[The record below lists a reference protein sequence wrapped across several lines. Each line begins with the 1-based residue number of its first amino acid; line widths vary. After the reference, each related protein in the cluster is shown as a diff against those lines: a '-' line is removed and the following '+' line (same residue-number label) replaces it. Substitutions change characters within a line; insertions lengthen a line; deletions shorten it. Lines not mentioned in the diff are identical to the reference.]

1 MEYKEYLNEIISFNN
16 DKGLVALRE
25 KYNEPSFFEIIS
37 KERSETTYSA
47 FLKWLFLINS
57 TRSNGVSPIM
67 SLLDILVKRC
77 NQQDESLISQNLQEA
92 ILSRKLKINNISVDT
107 EKYVSQLA
115 AIQALRSAKVNNPR
129 IAFLNN
135 VKDYCKDR
143 IDIFIEC
150 EVLIAEKAKQMQII
164 IENKIDSKEGGA
176 KNSASGKGIKN
187 ADELSD
193 EFIKYL
199 ALSQTCRY
207 YKATHQTNQEN
218 ANLIQL
224 YVYLTPLS
232 SSRLDNFNA
241 LQEEQKQYDKE
252 TQKKI
257 RVLRDD
263 EHFIQINYQ
272 DILDD
277 IVEPLLS
284 SSVSERNRF
293 FLEEFKNELAFP
305 NIDNFDEQSCI
316 AIGEEVSETMTE
328 YWKRYKP
335 LIIDSIIATT
345 NSTYY
350 IINGTYY
357 NGQPRQEIIKL
368 LVDGGRAEELKKE
381 GWLSDAVGDG
391 EQNKYSEFDGVYW
404 IKKGKGFNSLMT
416 ISKNNGLSICEI
428 KLKLDHKTK
437 NLLKS
442 FLTENSSF
450 IFAIMN
456 GLKADERKKIQC
468 LMAFLTK
475 RNSTKYTIFY
485 KDRNIG
491 TNLTFTDTAFRII
504 KCWAWEVKGK
514 DVNLEQLQNRFPRN
528 ISLYYERGKWF
539 RHLIYKY
546 SEKGEYYFDFDS
558 EEDERK
564 KDDSNWN
571 FYTNDKTKEKHFFEI
586 KDGVKVVVL
595 KMWHEEDVENL
606 IQYVSEENLFGDD
619 LKIERS

>member
-77 NQQDESLISQNLQEA
+77 NQQDEKLINVNLQEA
-92 ILSRKLKINNISVDT
+92 ILSRKLKINNISVET
-107 EKYVSQLA
+107 EKFVSQLA
-115 AIQALRSAKVNNPR
+115 MQELKSHKIENDRTL
-129 IAFLNN
+129 FLNN

-150 EVLIAEKAKQMQII
+150 EVLIEEKAKQMQII

-176 KNSASGKGIKN
+176 KGSESGKGIKN
-187 ADELSD
+187 AGILSAQ
-193 EFIKYL
+193 FNNYL

-207 YKATHQTNQEN
+207 YEATHQGN
-218 ANLIQL
+218 ANLIQI

-232 SSRLDNFNA
+232 SSRLNDFDA
-241 LQEEQKQYDKE
+241 LRKEQEKYDKD
-252 TQKKI
+252 TKKKM

-263 EHFIQINYQ
+263 KHFIQINYQ
-272 DILDD
+272 DLLDD

-305 NIDNFDEQSCI
+305 NIDSFDEQSCI
-316 AIGEEVSETMTE
+316 AIGEEVSKTMTE
-328 YWKRYKP
+328 YWTRYKP
-335 LIIDSIIATT
+335 LIVDSIIATT

-350 IINGTYY
+350 IFNGTYY
-357 NGQPRQEIIKL
+357 NGQPRREIIKAL
-368 LVDGGRAEELKKE
+368 IDGGQTEDLKDKGWISDTVSAEDEI
-381 GWLSDAVGDG
+381 
-391 EQNKYSEFDGVYW
+391 KYTKIDSVYW
-404 IKKGKGFNSLMT
+404 QKKSKNFKELLK
-416 ISKNNGLSICEI
+416 IAKNNGLFIYEV
-428 KLKLDHKTK
+428 KLKLDYKTN
-437 NLLKS
+437 NLLKL

-456 GLKADERKKIQC
+456 GLKDDERKKIQC

-491 TNLTFTDTAFRII
+491 TNLTYTDTAFRII
-504 KCWAWEVKGK
+504 KCWAQDVKESNV
-514 DVNLEQLQNRFPRN
+514 DLEELQNRFPRN

-539 RHLIYKY
+539 RHLIYEY
-546 SEKGEYYFDFDS
+546 SEKGEYYFDNDND
-558 EEDERK
+558 EEEKK

-571 FYTNDKTKEKHFFEI
+571 FYTNDKTKDKHFFEI
-586 KDGVKVVVL
+586 KGGVKVVVL

-606 IQYVSEENLFGDD
+606 IQYVFEENLFGDD
-619 LKIERS
+619 NLKIERS

>member
-77 NQQDESLISQNLQEA
+77 NQQNDSLIESNLQEA
-92 ILSRKLKINNISVDT
+92 ILSRKLKINNVSVET
-107 EKYVSQLA
+107 EKYVGQLA
-115 AIQALRSAKVNNPR
+115 MQELKSHKIESNRTH
-129 IAFLNN
+129 FLNN

-150 EVLIAEKAKQMQII
+150 KVLIREKVKRMQII

-176 KNSASGKGIKN
+176 KSSETSKGIKN
-187 ADELSD
+187 AGKLSD
-193 EFIKYL
+193 EFKKYL

-207 YKATHQTNQEN
+207 YEATHQGN

-241 LQEEQKQYDKE
+241 LREEQKQYDD
-252 TQKKI
+252 TKKNI
-257 RVLRDD
+257 RVLCDNVN
-263 EHFIQINYQ
+263 FIQINYQ

-305 NIDNFDEQSCI
+305 NIDSFDEQSCI
-316 AIGEEVSETMTE
+316 AIGTEVSETMTE

-350 IINGTYY
+350 IVNGTYY

-368 LVDGGRAEELKKE
+368 LVKRCLTEELKNE
-381 GWLSDAVGDG
+381 GWLSDSVGED
-391 EQNKYSEFDGVYW
+391 EKNKYSEFDGVYW
-404 IKKGKGFNSLMT
+404 IKKGKGFNSLMK
-416 ISKNNGLSICEI
+416 ISKRNGLSICEI
-428 KLKLDHKTK
+428 KLKLDHKTN

-456 GLKADERKKIQC
+456 GLKDDERKKIQC

-504 KCWAWEVKGK
+504 KCWAQDVKESNV
-514 DVNLEQLQNRFPRN
+514 DLEELHNRFPRN

-539 RHLIYKY
+539 RHLIYEY
-546 SEKGEYYFDFDS
+546 SEKGEYYFDFDND
-558 EEDERK
+558 EEEKK

-571 FYTNDKTKEKHFFEI
+571 FYTNDKTKDKHFFEI
-586 KDGVKVVVL
+586 KGGVKVVVL

-606 IQYVSEENLFGDD
+606 IQYVFEENLFGDD
-619 LKIERS
+619 NLKIERS